1 MAVLYFGVNVGGQN
15 APDVT
20 VDSST
25 TSSNIEL
32 AVNDSNLAAGL
43 ITKKDAVVE
52 GLQAILQA
60 VQEYDL

>member
-1 MAVLYFGVNVGGQN
+1 MAVLYFGVDVGGQG

-25 TSSNIEL
+25 TSSDIEL
-32 AVNDSNLAAGL
+32 AVDDTNLAAGL
-43 ITKKDAVVE
+43 ITKRDAIVE
-52 GLQAILQA
+52 GLQAIIQS